1 MGMAVLLEKTLML
14 GKIEERRRGHQRM
27 RWMDGITYVM
37 DMNLGKLGDGEGHG
51 VLHPWSHE
59 EFDLTGQLNKNN
71 KPWLRVLTYY

>member
-27 RWMDGITYVM
+27 RWMDGITNVM
-37 DMNLGKLGDGEGHG
+37 DMNMGKRGDGEGHG

-59 EFDLTGQLNKNN
+59 EFDLTGQLNKNE
-71 KPWLRVLTYY
+71 PSLRVLTYY